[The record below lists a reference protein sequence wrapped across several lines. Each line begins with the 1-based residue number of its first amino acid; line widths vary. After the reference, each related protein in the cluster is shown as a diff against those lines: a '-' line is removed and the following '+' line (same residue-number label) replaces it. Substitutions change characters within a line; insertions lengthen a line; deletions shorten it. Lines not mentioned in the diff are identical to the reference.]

1 MRIIPFEPSYRDDL
15 IFMILTAK
23 NALGCVPRLNEDLLD
38 IPAHYAADGAFYLAI
53 DETNRVIGS
62 VGIQIR
68 DHTAR
73 LHRLFI
79 LPSLKR
85 RGIGSALLETAEAF
99 ARKKEAREVIVHLG
113 DPQYYWESACFYP
126 HHGYTEFAPTWMRK
140 ELK

>member
-1 MRIIPFEPSYRDDL
+1 MDKNTRLLNGRYRL
-15 IFMILTAK
+15 RTV
-23 NALGCVPRLNEDLLD
+23 LGTGGFST
-38 IPAHYAADGAFYLAI
+38 IYLAI

-99 ARKKEAREVIVHLG
+99 ARKKEAGEVIVHLG

-126 HHGYTEFAPTWMRK
+126 HHGYTEFAPRWTRK